1 MPTSAA
7 DATNLDLLRPAQATA
22 AEFRHEC
29 SALAQ
34 LADSLFNEIEQL
46 SQQLEIQADDLAD
59 GRRRLAERGRQLAEQ
74 RKESGRLTGVLEQQE
89 VRLGETLAELKALR
103 QQLDDERA
111 RAQSHEAEETAAL
124 NERLRIAETER
135 DQLRHELHIAQATAA
150 ASGGSGPA
158 TESLAPLLTELS
170 DLRRQLS
177 DAQQQLHATHQQLG
191 ETRTELAVAIDRAAS
206 AAESAAAQQRHVA
219 IAAEVQ
225 PPSAES
231 QAHLAELERE
241 RIELESELELVRTR
255 ATELQETVHQQKR
268 ELVDQRA
275 ELSSELRLLRELIE
289 QLGDRWNENSSSFS
303 ESSLS
308 ASASRAP
315 ATAEPPPADP
325 VINSVMAQFARLQK
339 DVAQRRKKK

>member
-7 DATNLDLLRPAQATA
+7 DATHLDLLRPAQATA

-29 SALAQ
+29 AALAQ
-34 LADSLFNEIEQL
+34 LADSLFAEIEQL
-46 SQQLEIQADDLAD
+46 SQQLEIQADELTD

-74 RKESGRLTGVLEQQE
+74 RKESGRLTQVLEQQE
-89 VRLGETLAELKALR
+89 QRLGETLAELKALR
-103 QQLDDERA
+103 QQIDDERA
-111 RAQSHEAEETAAL
+111 HARCREAEQSAAME
-124 NERLRIAETER
+124 ERLRAAEAQRE
-135 DQLRHELHIAQATAA
+135 QLRHELHVLQATAA
-150 ASGGSGPA
+150 ANGGSGPA
-158 TESLAPLLTELS
+158 TESLAPLINELS

-177 DAQQQLHATHQQLG
+177 EAQQQLHATHQQLG
-191 ETRTELAVAIDRAAS
+191 ETRTELAVAIDRAAT
-206 AAESAAAQQRHVA
+206 AAEAAAAQQHVA
-219 IAAEVQ
+219 VAAEVQ
-225 PPSAES
+225 PPSPEAH
-231 QAHLAELERE
+231 AHLAELERE

-289 QLGDRWNENSSSFS
+289 QLGDRWTENSGSFS
-303 ESSLS
+303 ESSL
-308 ASASRAP
+308 AVPASRAP
-315 ATAEPPPADP
+315 ATTEAPPADP

>member
-7 DATNLDLLRPAQATA
+7 DAPHLDLLRPAQATA

-29 SALAQ
+29 TALAQ
-34 LADSLFNEIEQL
+34 LAESLFAEVEQL
-46 SQQLEIQADDLAD
+46 SQQLEMQADDLTD
-59 GRRRLAERGRQLAEQ
+59 GRRRLSERGRQLAEQ
-74 RKESGRLTGVLEQQE
+74 RKESGRLTQVLEQQE
-89 VRLGETLAELKALR
+89 LRLGETLAELKTLR

-111 RAQSHEAEETAAL
+111 RAQSHESTQAVATED
-124 NERLRIAETER
+124 RLRAAETER
-135 DQLRHELHIAQATAA
+135 DQLRHELHVLQATA

-158 TESLAPLLTELS
+158 AESLAPLIAELG

-191 ETRTELAVAIDRAAS
+191 ETRTELAVAIDRAAI
-206 AAESAAAQQRHVA
+206 AAEAAAAQQHVA
-219 IAAEVQ
+219 VAAELQ
-225 PPSAES
+225 PPSAEA

-268 ELVDQRA
+268 ELIDQRA

-289 QLGDRWNENSSSFS
+289 QLGDRWPENSGSFS
-303 ESSLS
+303 ESSI
-308 ASASRAP
+308 AVPAGRAP
-315 ATAEPPPADP
+315 AAAETPPADP